1 MKRTFPFLL
10 ALISVVSI
18 NAQLLW
24 KISGNGLQK
33 PSFIFGTHHIA
44 PISIIDS
51 TTGFTDALNNVD
63 ILYGEIDMA
72 TTTEPSAQMKMATA
86 TVAPQDST
94 LNKVLSETD
103 IKALNGLLAS
113 LNSPLTTAAIDQ
125 LKPAMVSNLITI
137 LMATKEFPDFNQSQQ
152 LDATIQSIAKKNGIQ
167 VKGLE
172 SLDTQIDLLF
182 NTPISFQAK
191 ALHELIEHFDV
202 CSKYSR
208 LLAKAYIEGNLDE
221 LHRLITAPESGMTA
235 DEAERLIT
243 NRNYSWVDILISIMP
258 TASIMAVVGAGHLTG
273 ENGLISLLNKKGF
286 DVTPVK

>member
-1 MKRTFPFLL
+1 MKRIFLFLL
-10 ALISVVSI
+10 TLISVVSI

-24 KISGNGLQK
+24 KISSNGLQK

-72 TTTEPSAQMKMATA
+72 TMTEPAAQMKMATA

-94 LNKVLSETD
+94 LSKVLSKTD
-103 IKALNGLLAS
+103 IKELNGLLAS

-137 LMATKEFPDFNQSQQ
+137 LMATKEFPDFDQSQQ

-182 NTPISFQAK
+182 NTPISLQAK

-221 LHRLITAPESGMTA
+221 LHRLITTPESGMTA

>member
-1 MKRTFPFLL
+1 MKRIFLFLL

-72 TTTEPSAQMKMATA
+72 TMTEPAAQMKMATA

-94 LNKVLSETD
+94 LSKVLSETD
-103 IKALNGLLAS
+103 IKELNGLLAS
-113 LNSPLTTAAIDQ
+113 LNSPLTTTAIDQ

-152 LDATIQSIAKKNGIQ
+152 LDATVQSIAKKNGIQ

-182 NTPISFQAK
+182 NTPISLQAK

-243 NRNYSWVDILISIMP
+243 NRNYSWIDILISIMP

>member
-1 MKRTFPFLL
+1 MKRIFLFLL
-10 ALISVVSI
+10 ALIPVVSI

-72 TTTEPSAQMKMATA
+72 TMTEPAAQMKMATA

-94 LNKVLSETD
+94 LSKVLSETD
-103 IKALNGLLAS
+103 IKELNGLLAS

-125 LKPAMVSNLITI
+125 LKPTMVSNLITI

-152 LDATIQSIAKKNGIQ
+152 LDATVQSIAKKNGIQ

-182 NTPISFQAK
+182 NTPISLQAK

-221 LHRLITAPESGMTA
+221 LNRLITAPESGMTA